1 VATLYLVATPI
12 GNLDDITL
20 RAVHI
25 LESVPLIAA
34 EDTRHTLKL
43 LRHFGLRRPLVSLH
57 AYNEQRQLK
66 TILDRLAQ
74 HDVALVSDA
83 GTPALSDPG
92 VRLVS
97 AAVAAG
103 YAVVPVPGPSA
114 VLAALISSGLPTNQF
129 TFLGFLPRKR
139 GELERLLRE
148 AGEAKRTFVF
158 FESPHRLLRTLDIM
172 ASALGPR
179 SLVVAREITKV
190 HEEFIRGT
198 PATLLE
204 HFAKTPPRGE
214 LTVVVAGSDWKAR
227 SE

>member
-1 VATLYLVATPI
+1 M
-12 GNLDDITL
+12 
-20 RAVHI
+20 
-25 LESVPLIAA
+25 
-34 EDTRHTLKL
+34 
-43 LRHFGLRRPLVSLH
+43 
-57 AYNEQRQLK
+57 
-66 TILDRLAQ
+66 
-74 HDVALVSDA
+74 
-83 GTPALSDPG
+83 
-92 VRLVS
+92 
-97 AAVAAG
+97 
-103 YAVVPVPGPSA
+103 
-114 VLAALISSGLPTNQF
+114 
-129 TFLGFLPRKR
+129 
-139 GELERLLRE
+139 ERLLRE

>member
-1 VATLYLVATPI
+1 MGTLYLVATPI
-12 GNLDDITL
+12 GNLDDMTL
-20 RAVHI
+20 RAIHV

-43 LRHFGLRRPLVSLH
+43 LTHFGLRRPLISLH
-57 AYNEQRQLK
+57 AHNEARQPQ
-66 TILDRLAQ
+66 TILNRLAQ

-103 YAVVPVPGPSA
+103 YPVVPIPGPSA
-114 VLAALISSGLPTNQF
+114 VLAALVSSGLPTNQF

-139 GELERLLRE
+139 GELERLMKD

-158 FESPHRLLRTLDIM
+158 FESPHRVQKTLAIM

-190 HEEFIRGT
+190 HEEFLRGT

-204 HFAKTPPRGE
+204 HFAKSPPRGE
-214 LTVVVAGSDWKAR
+214 LTVVVAGSDWRA
-227 SE
+227 SDE